1 MLRLIVLSVLM
12 LGCAPA
18 FAQEEEPTPVDDV
31 IRTESTTNST
41 VTTNGKIENEIK
53 SPPPSAISPTINTSN
68 SDLCTF
74 GVAGAVQTQILGIS
88 MGSQVTDETCEMLKL
103 SKTLYDMG
111 MKVAAVSTMCQDRRV
126 FEAMMNAGT
135 PCPYDGMIGED
146 AKLAWMAEDEVDLPD
161 GSTKE
166 DEAWVNEEN
175 TVWWG
180 GLVAALAS
188 YSSSS
193 YSEIV
198 FGQTSNAADFGYNW
212 VMRNVL
218 PQQAGLEVTGVIY
231 RYVAVK
237 DPESDMIVYVQNE
250 DAQNEGEYIF
260 READDW
266 SGRPGNSIFKLVP
279 TENILID
286 RWGDGSIEVEGE
298 GSVEDAT
305 VVYNYRFD
313 PCFDP
318 QSDPSCP
325 DYVPP
330 IPDIPEVDLSMYDDM
345 NAQFVQDDED
355 SKKMK
360 MSDEEQERERSS
372 QCIGTKRRESN

>member
-1 MLRLIVLSVLM
+1 
-12 LGCAPA
+12 
-18 FAQEEEPTPVDDV
+18 
-31 IRTESTTNST
+31 
-41 VTTNGKIENEIK
+41 
-53 SPPPSAISPTINTSN
+53 
-68 SDLCTF
+68 
-74 GVAGAVQTQILGIS
+74 
-88 MGSQVTDETCEMLKL
+88 
-103 SKTLYDMG
+103 
-111 MKVAAVSTMCQDRRV
+111 
-126 FEAMMNAGT
+126 
-135 PCPYDGMIGED
+135 
-146 AKLAWMAEDEVDLPD
+146 
-161 GSTKE
+161 
-166 DEAWVNEEN
+166 
-175 TVWWG
+175 
-180 GLVAALAS
+180 
-188 YSSSS
+188 
-193 YSEIV
+193 
-198 FGQTSNAADFGYNW
+198 
-212 VMRNVL
+212 MRNVL

-305 VVYNYRFD
+305 VVYNYQFD

-345 NAQFVQDDED
+345 NAQFVKDDED
-355 SKKMK
+355 SKKIK
-360 MSDEEQERERSS
+360 KSDEEQEEIDRRKALAQKKREQLEIALGAGDNPRLLDNVAQKQYDALEALSVLPTTYLKTV
-372 QCIGTKRRESN
+372 IDGGVYKETTVLVDGKLPTNIKGRRVSLTQQLLHEQMVNAQYEEK

>member
-1 MLRLIVLSVLM
+1 MKRILFGGS
-12 LGCAPA
+12 LGR
-18 FAQEEEPTPVDDV
+18 
-31 IRTESTTNST
+31 I
-41 VTTNGKIENEIK
+41 
-53 SPPPSAISPTINTSN
+53 
-68 SDLCTF
+68 
-74 GVAGAVQTQILGIS
+74 GV
-88 MGSQVTDETCEMLKL
+88 
-103 SKTLYDMG
+103 
-111 MKVAAVSTMCQDRRV
+111 
-126 FEAMMNAGT
+126 
-135 PCPYDGMIGED
+135 
-146 AKLAWMAEDEVDLPD
+146 
-161 GSTKE
+161 
-166 DEAWVNEEN
+166 
-175 TVWWG
+175 
-180 GLVAALAS
+180 

-231 RYVAVK
+231 RYV
-237 DPESDMIVYVQNE
+237 DQRPWSDMIVYVQNE

-313 PCFDP
+313 PCFDL
-318 QSDPSCP
+318 QSDPSCQTTYHP
-325 DYVPP
+325 FLISPKL
-330 IPDIPEVDLSMYDDM
+330 IC
-345 NAQFVQDDED
+345 
-355 SKKMK
+355 
-360 MSDEEQERERSS
+360 
-372 QCIGTKRRESN
+372 QCMTT

>member
-1 MLRLIVLSVLM
+1 
-12 LGCAPA
+12 
-18 FAQEEEPTPVDDV
+18 
-31 IRTESTTNST
+31 
-41 VTTNGKIENEIK
+41 
-53 SPPPSAISPTINTSN
+53 
-68 SDLCTF
+68 
-74 GVAGAVQTQILGIS
+74 
-88 MGSQVTDETCEMLKL
+88 
-103 SKTLYDMG
+103 
-111 MKVAAVSTMCQDRRV
+111 
-126 FEAMMNAGT
+126 
-135 PCPYDGMIGED
+135 
-146 AKLAWMAEDEVDLPD
+146 
-161 GSTKE
+161 
-166 DEAWVNEEN
+166 
-175 TVWWG
+175 
-180 GLVAALAS
+180 
-188 YSSSS
+188 
-193 YSEIV
+193 
-198 FGQTSNAADFGYNW
+198 
-212 VMRNVL
+212 MRNVL

-266 SGRPGNSIFKLVP
+266 SGRPGNSIYKLVP

-360 MSDEEQERERSS
+360 MSDEEQEEMDRRKALAQKKRERLEIALGAGENPKLLDNVAQKQFDALEALAALPTTYLKTVIDGGVYEETTVLVDGELPTNPKGGRVSMT
-372 QCIGTKRRESN
+372 QQLLHEQMVNAQYEEK

>member
-175 TVWWG
+175 TVWWASG
-180 GLVAALAS
+180 G
-188 YSSSS
+188 
-193 YSEIV
+193 I
-198 FGQTSNAADFGYNW
+198 G
-212 VMRNVL
+212 VL
-218 PQQAGLEVTGVIY
+218 L
-231 RYVAVK
+231 
-237 DPESDMIVYVQNE
+237 
-250 DAQNEGEYIF
+250 
-260 READDW
+260 
-266 SGRPGNSIFKLVP
+266 L
-279 TENILID
+279 L
-286 RWGDGSIEVEGE
+286 
-298 GSVEDAT
+298 
-305 VVYNYRFD
+305 
-313 PCFDP
+313 
-318 QSDPSCP
+318 
-325 DYVPP
+325 
-330 IPDIPEVDLSMYDDM
+330 LLL
-345 NAQFVQDDED
+345 
-355 SKKMK
+355 
-360 MSDEEQERERSS
+360 
-372 QCIGTKRRESN
+372 

>member
-1 MLRLIVLSVLM
+1 M
-12 LGCAPA
+12 
-18 FAQEEEPTPVDDV
+18 
-31 IRTESTTNST
+31 
-41 VTTNGKIENEIK
+41 
-53 SPPPSAISPTINTSN
+53 
-68 SDLCTF
+68 
-74 GVAGAVQTQILGIS
+74 
-88 MGSQVTDETCEMLKL
+88 
-103 SKTLYDMG
+103 
-111 MKVAAVSTMCQDRRV
+111 
-126 FEAMMNAGT
+126 
-135 PCPYDGMIGED
+135 
-146 AKLAWMAEDEVDLPD
+146 
-161 GSTKE
+161 
-166 DEAWVNEEN
+166 
-175 TVWWG
+175 
-180 GLVAALAS
+180 AS

-198 FGQTSNAADFGYNW
+198 FGQTGNATDFGYNW

-360 MSDEEQERERSS
+360 MSDEEQEEMDRRKALAQKKRE
-372 QCIGTKRRESN
+372 QLEIALGAGENPKLLDNVAQKQFDALEALAALPTTYLKTVIDGGVYEETTVLVDGELPTNPKGRRVSMTQQLLHEQMVNAQYEEK